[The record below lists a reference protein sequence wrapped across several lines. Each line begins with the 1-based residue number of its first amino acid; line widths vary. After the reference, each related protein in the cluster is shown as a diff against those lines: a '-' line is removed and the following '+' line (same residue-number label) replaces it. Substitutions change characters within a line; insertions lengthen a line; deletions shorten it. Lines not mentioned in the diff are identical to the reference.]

1 MRCGNWGRWLAVVV
15 GIATALLSASHAASA
30 ADWSVALQ
38 LAPLGLE
45 LSAEHARFILTF

>member
-1 MRCGNWGRWLAVVV
+1 MG
-15 GIATALLSASHAASA
+15 ASMAEIPGEVQTSRTSA